1 MNKKNLMISPD
12 KIMDVIKKCAEV
24 SGGNMDKVMSKSRK
38 KELVKTRQ
46 RSMYFL
52 KNYTGYS
59 LETIGTLIAEKDH
72 ATVLHSVKTVQ
83 RLIETEKKYRAEME
97 FINEFVVKNCT
108 VSNPE
113 YEMSPLDKLILSTQK
128 SINDPE
134 TSNDKPEVMMSKIS
148 SLERDL
154 YERDNI
160 ISDLREQLRIT
171 EGQVRLYKRKLEYA
185 SLPCGILA
193 GG

>member
-1 MNKKNLMISPD
+1 MISPD